1 MNRIQAN
8 QIVNS
13 IDSLETIK
21 AALQACIDRG
31 PERIGKTGTWQ
42 YHANKLLTWLNGNMQ
57 DAPPFR
63 VFQAQGNKKLPF
75 YAFSSLALADCPGK
89 GDCVK
94 FCYSLKAWRYP
105 AAFFRQVQNSLLL
118 RFQTETVASAFHAIP
133 KSKTVRLFVDGD
145 FKDVATL
152 RFFMDLCKARPDLR
166 CYGYSKSWHEFITLN
181 ASGYEW
187 PDNYLTNASSGSKWA
202 QTGIANAFLAL
213 PIVRGQFDAVTVEKL
228 FIQQKSY
235 QGKDK
240 PGSNAYRKAVREK
253 LKALTGSK
261 KVFACPGNCGNCLP
275 SGEHACGSK
284 SFDQITIG
292 IGVH

>member
-8 QIVNS
+8 EIVQA

-31 PERIGKTGTWQ
+31 PERIESTGTWQ

-57 DAPPFR
+57 DAAPFR

-118 RFQTETVASAFHAIP
+118 RFQTETVANAFKAIP
-133 KSKTVRLFVDGD
+133 EKKTVRLFVDGD
-145 FKDVATL
+145 FKDVETL
-152 RFFMDLCKARPDLR
+152 RFFMGLCKARPDLR
-166 CYGYSKSWHEFITLN
+166 CYGYSKSWHEFITLD
-181 ASGYEW
+181 ATGYEW
-187 PDNYLTNASSGSKWA
+187 PENYLTNASSGSKWA
-202 QTGIANAFLAL
+202 RTGIANAFLAL
-213 PIVRGQFDAVTVEKL
+213 PIVRGQFDAVAVEKL
-228 FIQQKSY
+228 FIKQKSY

-253 LKALTGSK
+253 LKALTGNK

-284 SFDQITIG
+284 SFDSITIG

>member
-8 QIVNS
+8 EIVQA

-31 PERIGKTGTWQ
+31 PERIESTGTWQ
-42 YHANKLLTWLNGNMQ
+42 YHANKLLTWLNGEMQ
-57 DAPPFR
+57 SAPPFR

-118 RFQTETVASAFHAIP
+118 RFQTETVANAFKDIP
-133 KSKTVRLFVDGD
+133 QDKTVRLFVDGD
-145 FKDVATL
+145 FKDVKTL

-166 CYGYSKSWHEFITLN
+166 CYGYSKSWHEFITLD

-187 PDNYLTNASSGSKWA
+187 PENYLTNASSGSKWA
-202 QTGIANAFLAL
+202 KTGIANAFLAL
-213 PIVRGQFDAVTVEKL
+213 PIVRGQFDAVAVEKL

-253 LKALTGSK
+253 LKALTGNK

-284 SFDQITIG
+284 SFDSITIG